1 MDVKEAVQ
9 TAKAHIAD
17 LYADESIR
25 HIGLE
30 EVAFDDEVDAWKVTI
45 GFFREWGQRNNPT
58 FSDALSALPGARNPD
73 WRNRS
78 FKVVRIDN
86 ETGKISSM
94 THRSLPAAE

>member
-17 LYADESIR
+17 LYADENIQ

-30 EVAFDDEVDAWKVTI
+30 EVIFDDALGAWKVTV
-45 GFFREWGQRNNPT
+45 GFFRAWDKRNTPLGE
-58 FSDALSALPGARNPD
+58 FSAISGGKNPD
-73 WRNRS
+73 WRRRS
-78 FKVVRIDN
+78 FKVIRIDN
-86 ETGKISSM
+86 ETREVSSM